1 MVRQFTPGV
10 VFFLKKKEEEE
21 PSASEVRTS
30 DITCLDEASIV
41 QPQFLSGEYIITV
54 RVPFKFEIS
63 VSRN

>member
-10 VFFLKKKEEEE
+10 VFFLKKKEE

-54 RVPFKFEIS
+54 SPIQI
-63 VSRN
+63 